1 MNGYWSNLK
10 NYTVWTLIFSLLL
23 LFGQH
28 YHFISNPTAYNNLVS
43 AFLGLLVL
51 AGVVSSPTSIK
62 RLMAGK
68 YSTVGSFVYDWS
80 VLLNFTF
87 LSALVAFVPMF
98 LQYFGVTVDTTF
110 YNQVA
115 LQVLVILGALHIIS
129 GSPAPTTV
137 PTRPAPAEI
146 IGKLAPVEVAVSAG
160 VQTGEQRLPKS
171 TKTYDSEFGDAAA
184 IMSGMVRPMK

>member
-1 MNGYWSNLK
+1 MNGFNWSNLK

-28 YHFISNPTAYNNLVS
+28 YHFISNPTAYNTLVS

-110 YNQVA
+110 YNQAA

-129 GSPAPTTV
+129 GAPATTV
-137 PTRPAPAEI
+137 PTMPVPVETVGRLVPA
-146 IGKLAPVEVAVSAG
+146 EVAVSAG
-160 VQTGEQRLPKS
+160 VQTGDHVLKS
-171 TKTYDSEFGDAAA
+171 ATKTYDTEPSDPAA
-184 IMSGMVRPMK
+184 IMSGTAQPLS